1 MQSSNPD
8 VYAVGDVAAF
18 PLKLTGQVTRQ
29 EHVVNC
35 RQTAAHAMRELLQPN
50 SQDEYDYLPYF
61 YSRVFNLSWQFYG
74 LNTGRAVLFSDGK
87 AGGKFG
93 TFWVDNGKVVGAF
106 LESGTPGAMLT
117 HPHYA
122 FCACMALCPGCNQHM
137 HMPPS
142 TLVPLGLLCRGVC
155 RDQEGG
161 TTAAT
166 STCRSGDTGPG
177 MGIQVVR
184 TWCQPW
190 CHC

>member
-1 MQSSNPD
+1 MGGCKGLSFANQPPSGEHQLRHQADIEALPSRPLQSSNPD

-50 SQDEYDYLPYF
+50 SQDEYNYLPYF

-74 LNTGRAVLFSDGK
+74 VNTGRAVLFSDGK

-117 HPHYA
+117 HPHHA
-122 FCACMALCPGCNQHM
+122 FCACMALCPGYSH
-137 HMPPS
+137 
-142 TLVPLGLLCRGVC
+142 
-155 RDQEGG
+155 
-161 TTAAT
+161 A
-166 STCRSGDTGPG
+166 
-177 MGIQVVR
+177 
-184 TWCQPW
+184 
-190 CHC
+190 